1 MLQRLQRQ
9 NLRWQPLQKK
19 NLLLDLN
26 VSIENVVEVLVQQG
40 DIKSTKVVVSVD
52 YKALL
57 DIEIKPIVS
66 EEEREL
72 LAQACQEKGGV
83 YPIFPTHF
91 VRKGNEIVGCF
102 SIYSP
107 TVVFQACDTLMTEQ
121 GYHSYILPC
130 EPESPYFSL
139 LSKRLNTIQTKEG
152 DDFKLFLNKG

>member
-1 MLQRLQRQ
+1 M
-9 NLRWQPLQKK
+9 
-19 NLLLDLN
+19 
-26 VSIENVVEVLVQQG
+26 G
-40 DIKSTKVVVSVD
+40 

-72 LAQACQEKGGV
+72 LIQVCQEKGGV
-83 YPIFPTHF
+83 YPIFPTHL
-91 VRKGNEIVGCF
+91 VKKRGKIVGCF
-102 SIYSP
+102 SISSP
-107 TVVFQACDTLMTEQ
+107 TVYWWMSPDDIGIKESVPVHQACDTLMTEQ
-121 GYHSYILPC
+121 GYKSYIIPC

>member
-1 MLQRLQRQ
+1 M
-9 NLRWQPLQKK
+9 PEIKMPPPPPPPAPM
-19 NLLLDLN
+19 DAP
-26 VSIENVVEVLVQQG
+26 EVEVLVQQG

-107 TVVFQACDTLMTEQ
+107 TVQSNCVLVDGT
-121 GYHSYILPC
+121 
-130 EPESPYFSL
+130 
-139 LSKRLNTIQTKEG
+139 
-152 DDFKLFLNKG
+152 

>member
-1 MLQRLQRQ
+1 M
-9 NLRWQPLQKK
+9 
-19 NLLLDLN
+19 
-26 VSIENVVEVLVQQG
+26 
-40 DIKSTKVVVSVD
+40 VSVD

-107 TVVFQACDTLMTEQ
+107 TVYWWMAPEFIKPRESLSVFQACDTLMTEQ
-121 GYHSYILPC
+121 GYQSYILPC